1 MPIEGVGL
9 EKMLLIGFEDE
20 RYENERGRYTFMV
33 NPETYTYN
41 YQIEF
46 DDAQGTGTST
56 SNLNFSRAKPEE
68 LSFDFV
74 FDGTGVVPGTEGK
87 NVIDELETLKDLV
100 IKYQGESHQPYYV
113 SLTWGTLMFKGRVK
127 TLKVDFKLF
136 KNDGTPLRAVASIT
150 FLGSVEDNL
159 RVAQE
164 NAQSPDLT
172 HILDVSEKDTLPL
185 LSHKLYKDSNQ
196 YIRVAAANELNHFRK
211 LQTGQQLRFPP
222 YKKKS

>member
-1 MPIEGVGL
+1 MI
-9 EKMLLIGFEDE
+9 
-20 RYENERGRYTFMV
+20 

-46 DDAQGTGTST
+46 EDTQGSGTS
-56 SNLNFSRAKPEE
+56 SANLNFSRARPEE

-100 IKYQGESHQPYYV
+100 IKYQGEAHQPYYV

-136 KNDGTPLRAVASIT
+136 NSDGTPIRAIASLT

-172 HILDVSEKDTLPL
+172 HIVTVEDLDTLHL
-185 LSHKLYKDSNQ
+185 MSHQVYKQPEQ
-196 YIRVAAANELNHFRK
+196 YIRVAQSNNLNHFRGLK
-211 LQTGQQLRFPP
+211 TGQKLRFPP
-222 YKKKS
+222 FNKKT